1 MRKTAHASL
10 ACLLA
15 VLLLAASCAPTSSA
29 APRPSPS
36 PSAIIPTV
44 PSASATPGATKP
56 ALPTA
61 TPAPL
66 PTPDPLALL
75 PVPPRFEA
83 AGDGQRVYFGDAYK
97 QLPEADTV
105 DEIII
110 PELIIIHT
118 DGQTANLP
126 RNWNTDSTFHGLGE
140 WYSVHFAVSQYDILQ
155 MLPMYTNGV
164 LHASGAAPQY
174 NDQGEWV
181 SYNNRSIHI
190 EMAGHDF
197 NALIA
202 GWATPEMQEAITKTT
217 DKATDLVVTLLWY
230 YHIDPDSVLGHYQV
244 GRGKADP
251 GNLYFE
257 QYFLPQLQEKWE
269 AFQGKLQP

>member
-1 MRKTAHASL
+1 LRLWLVA
-10 ACLLA
+10 LLSA
-15 VLLLAASCAPTSSA
+15 ALAAAGCAPVPIIEGFPTASPTNTAS
-29 APRPSPS
+29 PPPTQTKVHTNTPLPSPS
-36 PSAIIPTV
+36 PAPT
-44 PSASATPGATKP
+44 S
-56 ALPTA
+56 
-61 TPAPL
+61 
-66 PTPDPLALL
+66 TPDPVEFLARL
-75 PVPPRFEA
+75 PMPPRLESA
-83 AGDGQRVYFGDAYK
+83 EDGERVYFGDDYK

-105 DEIII
+105 DEIIV

-126 RNWNTDSTFHGLGE
+126 QNWNTDSTYHGLGE

-164 LHASGAAPQY
+164 LHGSGAAPQY

-181 SYNNRSIHI
+181 TYNNRSIHI
-190 EMAGHDF
+190 EMAGHDY

-202 GWATPEMQEAITKTT
+202 GWANPEMKQAITKTT
-217 DKATDLVVTLLWY
+217 DKATDLVVSLLWY
-230 YHIDPDSVLGHYQV
+230 YQIDPANVLGHYQV

-269 AFQGKLQP
+269 ALQKSLQP